1 MNLNH
6 HNMPAKSGIRSCL
19 LIVFLLITAGS
30 YKILAQTF
38 EEARHLAFSGQ
49 HDKARQVCKALLSK
63 EYNTDV
69 AILLARAYAWDAMTD
84 STRIIL
90 NEVLVHSPENS
101 DALDAYADAEYWAKN
116 YEKAIEYIER
126 LIRLNPA
133 NAEAL
138 NKLQKFRLDVLKNTF
153 RLTYT
158 IDLFDKAFSRDP
170 WQIAAL
176 SYGRKTKLGSVIA
189 RVNLADRYGSR
200 GFQGEIDAYPKI
212 SENNYGYL
220 NYGFSNGQ
228 VFPKNRMGAEWY
240 HNFPKSFEGSLGM
253 RILQFETSHVNI
265 YTATLGKYVGNY
277 WISLRSFVTPGTDG
291 TSVSGFLMARRYF
304 SDPENY
310 LGLRLG
316 YGVSPDDNRNLINSD
331 QRLAL
336 KTQSVRVEFN
346 HSINHVWIINAGA
359 IWSNEERST
368 GNFSGYYTFDIGIS
382 RLF

>member
-1 MNLNH
+1 M
-6 HNMPAKSGIRSCL
+6 
-19 LIVFLLITAGS
+19 ITAGS